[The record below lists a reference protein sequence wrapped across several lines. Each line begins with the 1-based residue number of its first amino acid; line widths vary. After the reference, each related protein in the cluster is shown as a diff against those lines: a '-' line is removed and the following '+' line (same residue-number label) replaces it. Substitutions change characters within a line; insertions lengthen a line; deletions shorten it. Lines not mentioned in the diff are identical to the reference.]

1 MHRLLNVNSHF
12 YQEMEALVVVLTSI
26 SSALLLCIVSGNVLV
41 IVVICRNK
49 KLQNA
54 NTLLLSNL
62 ALSDIVFAAQGF
74 INIIFLLHNL
84 ATASSP
90 AMFILRALVSI
101 FTLVALAVERYYAI
115 LKPFV
120 YLSRAVKSLLYK
132 VIFAIWAIA
141 GLLGVPG
148 YYLEVY
154 RGTRKN
160 FIGNETKITPAW
172 FETFSVTYS
181 FMMLAFGFVLPSAVM
196 ICCYSRVI
204 FHLWFNTKANK
215 ATNVALLKSRRK
227 LTKLFILITVIFVI
241 TWCPSFARPVVAE
254 FASNTKHGW
263 KFELS
268 ATFLALVGSTANPIV
283 FSFRSPNFRREA
295 TKLIKCSCK
304 GRIQPKVSKNDRK
317 NSCSL
322 ANMERQT
329 NANRT

>member
-1 MHRLLNVNSHF
+1 M
-12 YQEMEALVVVLTSI
+12 
-26 SSALLLCIVSGNVLV
+26 LLLCIVLGNALV
-41 IVVICRNK
+41 IMVICRNK

-84 ATASSP
+84 AAASSP

-101 FTLVALAVERYYAI
+101 FTLVALAVERYFAI

-120 YLSRAVKSLLYK
+120 YLSRAAKSLLCK
-132 VIFAIWAIA
+132 VIFAIWVIA
-141 GLLGVPG
+141 GLLGAPG

-154 RGTRKN
+154 RSTRKN
-160 FIGNETKITPAW
+160 FTVNETKITPVW

-181 FMMLAFGFVLPSAVM
+181 FVMLAFGFVLPSAIM
-196 ICCYSRVI
+196 IFCYSRVI

-241 TWCPSFARPVVAE
+241 TWCPTFARPVVAQ
-254 FASNTKHGW
+254 FATSTKHGW
-263 KFELS
+263 KFELA
-268 ATFLALVGSTANPIV
+268 ATFLALVGSTANPVV
-283 FSFRSPNFRREA
+283 FSFRSPNFRQEVI
-295 TKLIKCSCK
+295 KLIKCRCK
-304 GRIQPKVSKNDRK
+304 GRKQPNVCSTNDRK
-317 NSCSL
+317 NNYSL
-322 ANMERQT
+322 ANMERKT
-329 NANRT
+329 NAN